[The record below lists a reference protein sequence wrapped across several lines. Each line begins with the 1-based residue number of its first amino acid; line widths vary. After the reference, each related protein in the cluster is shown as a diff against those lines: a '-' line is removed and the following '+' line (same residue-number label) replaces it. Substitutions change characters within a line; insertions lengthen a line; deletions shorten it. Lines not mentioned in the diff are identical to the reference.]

1 MIKLCTKL
9 FDTLDSGSKFLV
21 HVVSPVCCA
30 VVGSLW
36 LTVHG
41 LPVCRVAIWC
51 PGFRFP
57 SPVSAGR
64 EGRGGCISGS
74 PLRMGELPFI
84 WAVCSPLSEQI
95 ALWSQVCFQDLGIPK
110 DVMIL
115 SLHKGVDV
123 EDEEDAVYM
132 FIWLGY
138 ITDLYIIY
146 VYTHAVHHAAHSV
159 HSVKYVPW

>member
-1 MIKLCTKL
+1 MVNCPWDPHLQSRHMVPGVQISK
-9 FDTLDSGSKFLV
+9 SGI
-21 HVVSPVCCA
+21 CWE
-30 VVGSLW
+30 G
-36 LTVHG
+36 
-41 LPVCRVAIWC
+41 
-51 PGFRFP
+51 
-57 SPVSAGR
+57 
-64 EGRGGCISGS
+64 GRGGCISGS
-74 PLRMGELPFI
+74 PLRMGELPSI
-84 WAVCSPLSEQI
+84 WAVCSLLSEQI

-110 DVMIL
+110 DAMIL

-146 VYTHAVHHAAHSV
+146 VYTHAVHRAAHSV